1 MMKQKLFLVT
11 VADGRMGAPST
22 YSFMTEKELK
32 QHPDCGVYMSV
43 YPLGKEL
50 KGKDRDKL
58 KIGSDYQEKR
68 SKYNFLY

>member
-1 MMKQKLFLVT
+1 MKEKLFLVT
-11 VADGRMGAPST
+11 IVDGRMGASDT

-32 QHPDCGVYMSV
+32 IHADLGAYMSV

-58 KIGSDYQEKR
+58 KIGSQYKKKK
-68 SKYNFLY
+68 SKYNILY

>member
-1 MMKQKLFLVT
+1 MKEKLFLVT
-11 VADGRMGAPST
+11 IADGRMGASDT

-32 QHPDCGVYMSV
+32 SHADLGVYMSV

-50 KGKDRDKL
+50 KGKQRDKL
-58 KIGSDYQEKR
+58 KIGSQYKKKK